1 MILTDVFALGVA
13 LMIPL
18 LWAAYGETII
28 EKAGILNVGIEG
40 VMLFG
45 AFAAALGV
53 STTGSIYV
61 GLGFGVVA
69 GVLCGLVLALLYVRL
84 GTDQI
89 VTGIMFNILAF
100 GLTTT
105 LAVKFVTATQVKSF
119 AEVDVPGLADLP
131 FFGEVLFRQDVLV
144 FAAFLTAPVVFYLL
158 HRTWYGL
165 YARSASEFP
174 RATESAG
181 LDVWGLRY
189 VAVVFGC
196 VLTAIGGVALFASA
210 GGFVSGLTNGRGF
223 IALAIVILARWNPY
237 WVVAASLLFG
247 VSQALQFQADRLGPL
262 AEIPPNLL
270 IAAPY
275 VVTIVAVVVARA
287 SRYPAA
293 VGIPFRPST
302 KAN

>member
-1 MILTDVFALGVA
+1 
-13 LMIPL
+13 
-18 LWAAYGETII
+18 
-28 EKAGILNVGIEG
+28 
-40 VMLFG
+40 
-45 AFAAALGV
+45 
-53 STTGSIYV
+53 
-61 GLGFGVVA
+61 
-69 GVLCGLVLALLYVRL
+69 
-84 GTDQI
+84 
-89 VTGIMFNILAF
+89 MFNIFAL

-105 LAVKFVTATQVKSF
+105 LAVKFITATEVKSF
-119 AEVDVPGLADLP
+119 ASVDVPGLADLP
-131 FFGEVLFRQDVLV
+131 FVGEVFFKQDVLV
-144 FAAFLTAPVVFYLL
+144 FAAFLMAPVVFYLL

-181 LDVWGLRY
+181 LNVWGLRY

-196 VLTAIGGVALFASA
+196 VLTAVGGVALFASA

-237 WVVAASLLFG
+237 WIIAASLLFG

-262 AEIPPNLL
+262 ADIPPNLL
-270 IAAPY
+270 IAAPF
-275 VVTIVAVVVARA
+275 VVTIVAVVIARA

-293 VGIPFRPST
+293 VGIPFRPSA